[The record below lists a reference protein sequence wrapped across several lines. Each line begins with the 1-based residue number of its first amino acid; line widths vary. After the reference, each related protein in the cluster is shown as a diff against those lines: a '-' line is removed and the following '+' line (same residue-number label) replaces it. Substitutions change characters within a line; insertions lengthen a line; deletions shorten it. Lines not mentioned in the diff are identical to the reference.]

1 MESNHPS
8 RRQRFYRPPRYP
20 YPYGISTHISER
32 AASNALLGMPVYSVS
47 PTENFHLWHYCFPLT
62 LLSDVPVR
70 LWHKRTS
77 REFIYFKFLA
87 IFLIRNSYNI
97 PFQIPIL
104 LAYIWFELR
113 V

>member
-8 RRQRFYRPPRYP
+8 RRQRFYRPPRYL
-20 YPYGISTHISER
+20 YGISTHISER
-32 AASNALLGMPVYSVS
+32 AASNALLGMSVYSVFPDRRFS
-47 PTENFHLWHYCFPLT
+47 PLAYYLPLI
-62 LLSDVPVR
+62 LLSDVPFR
-70 LWHKRTS
+70 LWHKRAS

-97 PFQIPIL
+97 PFQIPNL